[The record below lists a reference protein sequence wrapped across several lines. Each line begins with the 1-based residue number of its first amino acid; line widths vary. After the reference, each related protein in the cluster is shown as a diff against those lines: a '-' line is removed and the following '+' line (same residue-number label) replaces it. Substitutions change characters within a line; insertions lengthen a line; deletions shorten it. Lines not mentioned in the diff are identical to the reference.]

1 MSQTVLIVIDVQK
14 GLLAKPELVHEP
26 DAVLA
31 CIADLVA
38 RARDEDVPILFV
50 QHEGTEQGHPLL
62 KPHEGWE
69 IHPATGY
76 QAGDQIVE
84 KRDCDAFQNT
94 DLQSRLDG
102 LGIRRL
108 VITGMCSEYCVD
120 TTCRRAYS
128 LGYDV
133 VLANDAH
140 TTLSKDYMTAD
151 LIVRHHNAILG
162 AGFVKCQQGAD
173 INFQNAEAVS

>member
-1 MSQTVLIVIDVQK
+1 MTQTALIVIDVQK

-31 CIADLVA
+31 RIADLVA
-38 RARDEDVPILFV
+38 RARAEDAIVIFV
-50 QHEGTEQGHPLL
+50 QHEGAEQGHPLL

-76 QAGDQIVE
+76 SAGDQVVE
-84 KRDCDAFQNT
+84 KRNCDAFQDT

-102 LGIRRL
+102 LGIRTL

-133 VLANDAH
+133 VLASDAH
-140 TTLSKDYMTAD
+140 TTLSKYHMAAD

-162 AGFVKCQQGAD
+162 AGFVKCQQSAD
-173 INFQNAEAVS
+173 IHFQNAEAVS